1 MPPFSPPN
9 RGQASLGSLLQPCS
23 FHPHKFSLSPDS
35 QCVSAH
41 IHHQLQGGIP
51 VFGSLTPG
59 AALIVHGAF
68 FRTDSPKLASPQPQS
83 PPGSLRTDAKQL
95 PTNRRLTETV
105 LCERAPA
112 GKRPCSTNVPAAR
125 FPVLPLKQGLSFRE
139 QAQNLGFRGG
149 GLSKRA
155 TVLKASFPY
164 FF

>member
-105 LCERAPA
+105 PLRTSTGREEALQH
-112 GKRPCSTNVPAAR
+112 KRSGSEVSGPAAEAR
-125 FPVLPLKQGLSFRE
+125 
-139 QAQNLGFRGG
+139 
-149 GLSKRA
+149 
-155 TVLKASFPY
+155 T
-164 FF
+164 